1 MTAAITLTSGG
12 SRPRQNLGI
21 ARVKFWS
28 IVVIAYHYI
37 VLWDNGAL
45 GQGRPTVRT
54 TDQSKLDG

>member
-12 SRPRQNLGI
+12 SRPRQNLGV

-37 VLWDNGAL
+37 VLWGHW
-45 GQGRPTVRT
+45 GRVAR
-54 TDQSKLDG
+54 Q